1 MLFSSIFAASSDRS
15 PDSDFWFTPIFTAAG
30 GRRVSADQALS
41 VSAVFACVRIIA
53 ETIGSL
59 PCITYRRLTRGKER
73 ATDHPMYE
81 LLRYRPNERQTA
93 LEFFEMMTAHVALR
107 GNGYAEKVY
116 RGPVL
121 KQLVPL
127 HPDSM
132 RVDRLDNGRLG
143 YLYTDPHTHQ
153 QVRYLEDEILHVR
166 GLSLDGLTGVSVL
179 TYAARTISSAAA
191 ADEYG
196 AKFFE
201 NDATPGGI
209 LKHPSHFANKEIRAE
224 FAKAWQQA
232 QSGRNRGKTA
242 VLEDG
247 MSFEQIGLSNADAQF
262 IESRRWGVED
272 ICRIFRVPLVL
283 VGETTKSTSWGSGV
297 EQFMISFITHTM
309 RPWFVRWEQALQR
322 DFLADEAPDD
332 EYFVE
337 FLAEAMLRGDT
348 TARGAFYK
356 AGIVDGWLTRN
367 EVRER
372 ENLNPL
378 DGLDEPLEP
387 LNMTRASD
395 PRETSPARPP
405 AKQPPEDDDA
415 EDDAVAHRINRKEIA
430 AVRRAIE
437 RNADADWLRRFY
449 SAHESY
455 VRQHAGVSA
464 DIARTYCEG
473 RKALLEARIGAPA
486 ALQELLGQWEAHGHE
501 EIAEVMR

>member
-15 PDSDFWFTPIFTAAG
+15 PDSDFWFTPLFAAAG

-59 PCITYRRLTRGKER
+59 PCITYRRLARGKER
-73 ATDHPMYE
+73 ATDHPMYA
-81 LLRYRPNERQTA
+81 LLRYHPNERQTA

-121 KQLVPL
+121 EQLVPL
-127 HPDSM
+127 HPDCM

-143 YLYTDPHTHQ
+143 YLYTNPHTHER
-153 QVRYLEDEILHVR
+153 VRYLEDEILHVR
-166 GLSLDGLTGVSVL
+166 GLSLDGMMGVSVL
-179 TYAARTISSAAA
+179 TYAARTIASAAA

-196 AKFFE
+196 ARFFE

-209 LKHPSHFANKEIRAE
+209 LKHPAHFADKEKRDA
-224 FAKAWQQA
+224 FKRAWQQA
-232 QSGRNRGKTA
+232 QSGTNRGKTA

-247 MSFEQIGLSNADAQF
+247 MTFEQIGLSNADAQF

-322 DFLADEAPDD
+322 DFLADDSPDD
-332 EYFVE
+332 EYFAE

-356 AGIVDGWLTRN
+356 AGIVDGWMTRN

-378 DGLDEPLEP
+378 PGLDEPLEP
-387 LNMTRASD
+387 LNMVRAGD
-395 PRETSPARPP
+395 PRETPP
-405 AKQPPEDDDA
+405 AKPPAKPAPEDDDA
-415 EDDAVAHRINRKEIA
+415 EDDAAAHRINRKEIA

-437 RNADADWLRRFY
+437 RNADADWLNRFY
-449 SAHESY
+449 RAHESY
-455 VRQHAGVSA
+455 VRQHAGVDA
-464 DIARTYCEG
+464 ATAREYCEG
-473 RKALLEARIGAPA
+473 RRAQVDAVEGPA
-486 ALQELLGQWEAHGHE
+486 ALLDLLAQWESHGHE

>member
-1 MLFSSIFAASSDRS
+1 MLFSSIFAAADGRS
-15 PDSDFWFTPIFTAAG
+15 PDSDFWFTPLFAAAG
-30 GRRVSADQALS
+30 GRRVTTDQALS
-41 VSAVFACVRIIA
+41 VSAVFACVRIIS

-59 PCITYRRLTRGKER
+59 PCITYRRLARGKER
-73 ATDHPMYE
+73 ATDHPMYA
-81 LLRYRPNERQTA
+81 LLRYHPNERQTA

-107 GNGYAEKVY
+107 GNGYAAKVH
-116 RGPVL
+116 RGHRIE
-121 KQLVPL
+121 QLVPL
-127 HPDSM
+127 HPDGV
-132 RVDRLDNGRLG
+132 RVDRLNNGRLG
-143 YLYTDPHTHQ
+143 YLYTDPHTHE
-153 QVRYLEDEILHVR
+153 QVRYLEDDILHVR

-179 TYAARTISSAAA
+179 SYAARTIASAAA

-224 FAKAWQQA
+224 FAKAWQA
-232 QSGRNRGKTA
+232 AHSGRNRGKTA

-247 MSFEQIGLSNADAQF
+247 MAFEQIGISNVDAQF

-322 DFLADEAPDD
+322 DFLADESPDD

-348 TARGAFYK
+348 AARGAFYK
-356 AGIVDGWLTRN
+356 AGIVDGWMTRN

-378 DGLDEPLEP
+378 PGLDEPLEP
-387 LNMTRASD
+387 LNMTRAGD
-395 PRETSPARPP
+395 PRGTSEPAPRRP
-405 AKQPPEDDDA
+405 AGDDADDDDEQTA
-415 EDDAVAHRINRKEIA
+415 RRINRKETA
-430 AVRRAIE
+430 ALRRAIE
-437 RNADADWLRRFY
+437 RKADIDWLRRFY
-449 SAHESY
+449 GAHESY

-464 DIARTYCEG
+464 EIARDYCEG
-473 RKALLEARIGAPA
+473 RKAQLEARIGRVE
-486 ALQELLGQWEAHGHE
+486 ALLDLLAQWDVHGHE